1 MRSASLYI
9 FMGGL
14 RNSKS
19 PMVMVPGFRVAMAG
33 FASTI
38 FARSS

>member
-19 PMVMVPGFRVAMAG
+19 PMVMVPGFSVAMAG
-33 FASTI
+33 LASTI
-38 FARSS
+38 LARSS